1 MTDEQREQLEAA
13 IEAAHLRPFQAMVI
27 RTIAQGENMTAAL
40 TFLQQVGEVGDGA
53 TTTG

>member
-53 TTTG
+53 YDR